1 MNSLYQDTY
10 QPRRRSAVPPRWR
23 RFDLATRWATGAV
36 CAGIL
41 LALLILG

>member
-1 MNSLYQDTY
+1 MYDEIDLW

-23 RFDLATRWATGAV
+23 RFELATRFATGLL

-41 LALLILG
+41 IALLLLG